1 MYKKDGTLDM
11 RYNGSKN
18 IIIQE
23 LKREIMRLNKQ
34 QGDKADCAI
43 CMEPMRGKVT
53 LKCSHELCP
62 ECFAQHARVNNEC
75 PFCRDEFAPIVQ
87 FQEQI
92 YETHIEDTR
101 ENNNCMIKKYVYV
114 FLCCIIIF
122 LNMSNIIITI
132 YRNEMMVY
140 K

>member
-18 IIIQE
+18 LIIQE
-23 LKREIMRLNKQ
+23 LKREIMRLKKQ

-87 FQEQI
+87 FQEQFQ
-92 YETHIEDTR
+92 EPQIEGS
-101 ENNNCMIKKYVYV
+101 NNNRVKKYVYM
-114 FLCCIIIF
+114 FLCCTIIF
-122 LNMSNIIITI
+122 LNICNIVIAI